1 MTVLARLTAGTTTK
15 DPREGPGGHNALT
28 EADINFAVSTLSPMD
43 AAILLASHINQPPPP
58 EQFLQILD
66 YLNKQVMQREWQKL
80 RLGKVDLDQ
89 LDTMAEIA
97 WAEFCTGER
106 MSEEQ
111 KALECDMTP
120 RTWRDKYRLVYPA
133 ATGELSFRER
143 RAYGRVKGALK

>member
-1 MTVLARLTAGTTTK
+1 MTVLARLTAGSTTK

-28 EADINFAVSTLSPMD
+28 EADINQAVSILPSMD
-43 AAILLASHINQPPPP
+43 ASILLASHIQQPPPSD
-58 EQFLQILD
+58 QLLNILAH
-66 YLNKQVMQREWQKL
+66 LEREMCREWKRQGLGGCRLEKL
-80 RLGKVDLDQ
+80 E
-89 LDTMAEIA
+89 TMAEIA

-120 RTWRDKYRLVYPA
+120 RTWRDTYRRVYPA
-133 ATGELSFRER
+133 ATGELAHRER